1 MGERRRKALLQGW
14 AAGYAVRRAGKKLP
28 VSLSAA
34 PNDVAGK
41 LAQNKDVAYL
51 SYKLATIKTDVELE
65 LTCEQ
70 RRCNSRLPDDE
81 LLGLFK
87 KYEFKRWT
95 ADVESG
101 KWLQARSAKTGG
113 QTTETVVIDESP
125 ANRQRRFSYEN
136 YVTILDDVTLESW
149 IEKLKKRQFF
159 AFDTETDSLD
169 NIAANFGGSLVAIE
183 RRLPRMYLSRMI
195 ICALGS
201 NLPPACSGT
210 AEAAAGR

>member
-1 MGERRRKALLQGW
+1 M
-14 AAGYAVRRAGKKLP
+14 
-28 VSLSAA
+28 
-34 PNDVAGK
+34 AGK

-70 RRCNSRLPDDE
+70 LEVQQPIADE

-101 KWLQARSAKTGG
+101 KWLQAKGAKPAAKP
-113 QTTETVVIDESP
+113 QETVVIDESLSEP
-125 ANRQRRFSYEN
+125 AAALSYEN

-149 IEKLKKRQFF
+149 IEKLKKAPVF

-169 NIAANFGGSLVAIE
+169 NIAANLVGLSLLSNLA
-183 RRLPRMYLSRMI
+183 LPHMYLSRMI
-195 ICALGS
+195 IWTLRIKS
-201 NLPPACSGT
+201 PASVLWNC
-210 AEAAAGR
+210 